1 MGSSNSTGHHAGSP
15 SAQSP
20 ANPSKGQSESAEV
33 LLRQKIIFIDHD
45 DDLARYCEK
54 WLSSRLIAV
63 DTEFMRVN
71 TYYPLAALV
80 QVNDGEHNYLI
91 DPLKITQWE
100 PFARVMQSDAV
111 IKAFHACSEDLDV
124 FNRLLGCV
132 PQKLFD
138 TQVAAGLLG
147 IAAGMGYG
155 NLVRECLGVDLPK
168 GETRSQWLDRPL
180 SKGQIIY
187 AALDVDYLFELANY
201 LEKQLQQLERE
212 SWLYEDCLA
221 LIQQY
226 RNNLNPA
233 SGFFKSNNTWRLKP
247 HQLVPA
253 KKLFEWREKTAQTK
267 DTPKTRIIKDAQIFD
282 VVMRQAQSLSDLK
295 HIGLHDAAI
304 RRYGRDI
311 LEVLNADYADDPDAI
326 PSSKPLTKPQREYVK
341 TFKDWAVELG
351 EKHTITP
358 EVVLRKTEY
367 HAIAR
372 QMHEQ
377 KTMVESCIAVTHGWR
392 RDFFTSV

>member
-1 MGSSNSTGHHAGSP
+1 MESSSSTGNHPATAP
-15 SAQSP
+15 SSHSD
-20 ANPSKGQSESAEV
+20 NAEA

-45 DDLARYCEK
+45 DDLEAYCGK
-54 WLSSRLIAV
+54 WLACRLIAV

-100 PFARVMQSDAV
+100 PFVQVMQSETV

-124 FNRLLGCV
+124 FNRLLGCL

-155 NLVRECLGVDLPK
+155 NLVRESLNVDLPK

-187 AALDVDYLFELANY
+187 AALDVDYLFELANS
-201 LEKQLQQLERE
+201 LEKQLQQTDRE
-212 SWLYEDCLA
+212 QWLYEDCLA
-221 LIQQY
+221 LMQQY

-247 HQLVPA
+247 RQLAPA
-253 KKLFEWREKTAQTK
+253 KVLFEWREKTAQKK

-295 HIGLHDAAI
+295 NIGLHDAAI

-311 LEVLNADYADDPDAI
+311 LEVINADYPSDPNAT
-326 PSSKPLTKPQREYVK
+326 PSPKPLTKPQREYIK

-351 EKHTITP
+351 QKYTIAS
-358 EVVLRKTEY
+358 EVILRKAEY
-367 HAIAR
+367 QAIAR
-372 QMHEQ
+372 AMHEQ
-377 KTMVESCIAVTHGWR
+377 KTMRESCIAATQGWR
-392 RDFFTSV
+392 KDFFASMQDPESSQS